1 MSLISDLTTVLSS
14 NLGVFKT
21 LNRPAIANEAS
32 NYEHNIIGSGLLC
45 LVPSLPINVPT
56 KLLGGRNYYPDVFR
70 IVLINYS
77 DTSASSANLFAAV
90 DKIYD
95 KYECFDMT
103 YQSKTDAFL
112 EQVYIDIFIPTI
124 QSL

>member
-1 MSLISDLTTVLSS
+1 
-14 NLGVFKT
+14 
-21 LNRPAIANEAS
+21 
-32 NYEHNIIGSGLLC
+32 
-45 LVPSLPINVPT
+45 
-56 KLLGGRNYYPDVFR
+56 VFR

-95 KYECFDMT
+95 KYECFDMI